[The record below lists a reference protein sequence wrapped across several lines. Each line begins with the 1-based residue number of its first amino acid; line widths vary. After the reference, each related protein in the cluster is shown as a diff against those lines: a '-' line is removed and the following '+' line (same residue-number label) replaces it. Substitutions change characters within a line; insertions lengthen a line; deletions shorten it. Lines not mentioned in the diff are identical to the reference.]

1 MRKNSLYVEKILLS
15 MNLLQ
20 IISISI
26 AFMQKI
32 SFGHEL
38 FTKQCPW
45 LTSLSFTCNI
55 GTYN

>member
-1 MRKNSLYVEKILLS
+1 MRKNFLYVEIFFFS

-20 IISISI
+20 IISFSI

-32 SFGHEL
+32 SFEHEL